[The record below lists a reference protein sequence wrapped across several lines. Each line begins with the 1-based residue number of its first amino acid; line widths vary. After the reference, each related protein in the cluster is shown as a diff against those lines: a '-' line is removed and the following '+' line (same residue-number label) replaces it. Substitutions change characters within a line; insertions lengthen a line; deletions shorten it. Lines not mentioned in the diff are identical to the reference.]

1 MISISKQASK
11 KSSRKAVCKRK
22 IQARFTAFV
31 MMRSSSSFHAGDT
44 SHSPLSAHTLTHT
57 HTKPPEETDTQRRNL
72 CDSCYTKG
80 RQVVR
85 GESRQVEESPPP
97 SRHRRSIQLRLWRA
111 RRTKKGKCPQKLF
124 GLIFLSV
131 CIAFVL
137 RFAVPRHRLVVRDLD
152 LAFG

>member
-111 RRTKKGKCPQKLF
+111 RRTKKVSVRKNCLASFFFPFALRLF
-124 GLIFLSV
+124 CVSLFRATGL
-131 CIAFVL
+131 
-137 RFAVPRHRLVVRDLD
+137 
-152 LAFG
+152 